1 MGQYDKI
8 KVVIKER
15 MSRNREYQQERMEL
29 QRRIEENPFDEE
41 ANKKIEEI
49 IRQEN
54 VQNNFRMAQDYNP
67 ELFDQIDML
76 YIECEINKVKMQ
88 AFVDSGAQCTIIS

>member
-88 AFVDSGAQCTIIS
+88 AFVDSGA